1 MDAFRFKNDEVG
13 AALIEYRRIGGRP
26 PNYPS
31 HWLWCVVI
39 GILMMVIG
47 IVIVVIGI
55 LHIQSDLWSMV
66 TNWWA
71 AISRSTTYDLWYRVY
86 WFMVYSFCFM
96 LAYRS
101 LAWRG
106 WFASR

>member
-13 AALIEYRRIGGRP
+13 AALIEYTSMSYANIWRIGGRP
-26 PNYPS
+26 PYYPS

-47 IVIVVIGI
+47 ILMVVISDI
-55 LHIQSDLWSMV
+55 KIDLWYMV

-71 AISRSTTYDLWYRVY
+71 DMIDSWSIIRDLWHR
-86 WFMVYSFCFM
+86 
-96 LAYRS
+96 AYG
-101 LAWRG
+101 L
-106 WFASR
+106 